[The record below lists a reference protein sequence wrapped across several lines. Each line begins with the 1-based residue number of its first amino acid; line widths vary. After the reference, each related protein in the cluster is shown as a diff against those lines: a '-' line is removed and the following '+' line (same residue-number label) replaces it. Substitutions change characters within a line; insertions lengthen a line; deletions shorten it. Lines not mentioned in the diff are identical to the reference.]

1 MSNED
6 LWGAVPELDEQ
17 SRRALA
23 TAETWLGE
31 DIQGVAI
38 GRTDQ
43 GDRCVVVYTLDP
55 TSAAV
60 RSLPEEFEG
69 LPVRVESGDA
79 FRTEG

>member
-43 GDRCVVVYTLDP
+43 GDPCVVVYTLDP
-55 TSAAV
+55 TSAGA
-60 RSLPEEFEG
+60 RSIPEECEG